1 MVALSLFRVREGGA
15 PLFINQ
21 RWTLDLKRERTEGRK
36 RKKFLYLFRCYTHTH
51 PAKAG
56 STLKGKRKKKRTH
69 EGQTAKNSA
78 GGGGEQTHLRNQ
90 PTRRNGPNQNS
101 AHT

>member
-36 RKKFLYLFRCYTHTH
+36 RKKFYIYLDVTHTH
-51 PAKAG
+51 PARAG
-56 STLKGKRKKKRTH
+56 STLKGKRKKKADTRRANGRKQRRGRRGTDAPP
-69 EGQTAKNSA
+69 EPTYTAKR
-78 GGGGEQTHLRNQ
+78 T
-90 PTRRNGPNQNS
+90 
-101 AHT
+101 